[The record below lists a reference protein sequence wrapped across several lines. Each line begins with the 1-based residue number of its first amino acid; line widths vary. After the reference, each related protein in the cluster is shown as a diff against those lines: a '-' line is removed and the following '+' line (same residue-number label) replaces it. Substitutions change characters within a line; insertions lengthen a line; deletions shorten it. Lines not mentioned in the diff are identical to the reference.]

1 MKKLVRD
8 NIIDIMRSKNQIPNY
23 YIVENDEEFY
33 SFLKDKLNE
42 EIKEFFEAENID
54 DKMAEMGD
62 VLEVL
67 FAISK
72 FNGLNLEEV
81 EKVRNEKKVKNGGF
95 DKRII
100 LVK

>member
-72 FNGLNLEEV
+72 FNVLNLEEV